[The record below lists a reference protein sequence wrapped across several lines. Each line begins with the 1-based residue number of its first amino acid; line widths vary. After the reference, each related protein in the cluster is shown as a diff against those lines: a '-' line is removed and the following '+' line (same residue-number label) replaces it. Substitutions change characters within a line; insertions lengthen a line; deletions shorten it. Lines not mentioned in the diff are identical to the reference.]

1 MPDATCPFGAETPR
15 ARRDTLRH
23 PDGPVRLLQ
32 PYAGRHTFRG
42 WLLAAD
48 RAWYGLATA
57 TSRTAHGTLDA
68 ALADLTAFMLFDEE
82 LRATPFVRLL
92 AVDHGVVHDIDL
104 APHVLLDNGQGRL
117 TFADPAGCTALYV
130 AGDPEVDPDFA
141 RPRAPRAAGGRHKL
155 PWRATPPPANSHIH
169 ET

>member
-1 MPDATCPFGAETPR
+1 M
-15 ARRDTLRH
+15 
-23 PDGPVRLLQ
+23 
-32 PYAGRHTFRG
+32 TFRG

-57 TSRTAHGTLDA
+57 TSRTAHATLDA
-68 ALADLTAFMLFDEE
+68 TLADLTAFMLFDEE

-104 APHVLLDNGQGRL
+104 APHVHLDNGQGRL

-130 AGDPEVDPDFA
+130 AGDPTDRWLPPARSSVIRRR
-141 RPRAPRAAGGRHKL
+141 RPRRSHHVRHRSGRAG
-155 PWRATPPPANSHIH
+155 
-169 ET
+169 